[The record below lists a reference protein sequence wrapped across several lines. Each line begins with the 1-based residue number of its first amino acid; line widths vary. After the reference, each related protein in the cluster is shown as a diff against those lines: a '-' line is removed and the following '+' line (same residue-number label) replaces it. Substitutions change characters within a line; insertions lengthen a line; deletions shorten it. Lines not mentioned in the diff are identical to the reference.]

1 MRTFT
6 KVTVGAAVCYSL
18 TSFSLSVTF
27 GEPAETQPV
36 RVEIAAQ
43 TTPSSV
49 VPAAEIDAA
58 PATSTSVAESSI
70 KALSVESS
78 RRCPEF
84 EPLFAEA
91 GLPVAQF
98 SFIAWRESRCTPTA
112 YNSTLNRD
120 KSRDYGLLQI
130 NSTWK
135 TVTMNICGQPFGHLD
150 VLFTVDCNI
159 AVAKYLY
166 NNGGLGHWSL

>member
-6 KVTVGAAVCYSL
+6 KVTIGAAVCYSL

-27 GEPAETQPV
+27 GEPADMQPV
-36 RVEIAAQ
+36 RVEIATETA
-43 TTPSSV
+43 PSSV
-49 VPAAEIDAA
+49 VPAVEIDAA
-58 PATSTSVAESSI
+58 PATSTSIVESSV

-78 RRCPEF
+78 KRCPEF

-91 GLPVAQF
+91 GLPVEQF

-135 TVTMNICGQPFGHLD
+135 TVTMQICRQPFGHLD
-150 VLFTVDCNI
+150 ILFTVNCNI

-166 NNGGLGHWSL
+166 NNGGLSHWSL